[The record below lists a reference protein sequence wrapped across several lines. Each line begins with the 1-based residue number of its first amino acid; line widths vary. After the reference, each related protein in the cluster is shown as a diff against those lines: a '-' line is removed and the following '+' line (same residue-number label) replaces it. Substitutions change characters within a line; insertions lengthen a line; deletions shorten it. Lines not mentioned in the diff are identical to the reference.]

1 MSEGLRSFRARG
13 GLSLNLPQEGRDLFK
28 RYGLALVLAGAALLV
43 RRWLPVREGTT
54 IYQLPLVAV
63 VLAGWYGGRGPGLFA
78 SLICWTGVLYWII
91 PPTDSFELTS
101 EYQLGF
107 AIFIAL
113 CLFITEFS
121 AARWRIERS
130 LEESERRFRLMAET
144 LPEIIWTESVMPR
157 LMLYMS
163 PRYEQIW
170 GRPLS
175 DVERDPEA
183 WTEAVPQEHRDDV
196 RSAWGRWLAGEG
208 NERLDMTY
216 PIVRPNGDT
225 RWIHSRGILV
235 RDAHGKPYRA
245 SSIAADITDERRAQE
260 ALAKAQMEL
269 AHVSRLTT
277 LGELTTSIAH
287 EVSQPLAG
295 MMASAGAG
303 ARWLAAEPPD
313 IAAAQ
318 AALESIA
325 ADGKRARDVIAR
337 IRALTKRQ
345 APRKDRLD
353 INHKIREVLALTAQ
367 ESRSHD
373 VVVRTQLDSSLPRVW
388 GDRVQLQ
395 QVLLNLILNAI
406 EAMSAVQDRPR
417 LLTIGSARSGGAD
430 DAVLVEVRDSGPGL
444 DPAGAEQV
452 FNAFYTTKP
461 DGIGIG
467 LSISRSIVE
476 AHGGRLWVSRNEP
489 HGAVFQ
495 LSLPVAEEG
504 QP

>member
-1 MSEGLRSFRARG
+1 MSEGLRLFRTRG
-13 GLSLNLPQEGRDLFK
+13 GLPSTLPEKRRDFVK
-28 RYGLALVLAGAALLV
+28 RYGLALALAVFALLL
-43 RRWLPVREGTT
+43 RKWLPVREGTT
-54 IYQLPLVAV
+54 VYQLPLVAV
-63 VLAGWYGGRGPGLFA
+63 VLAGWYGGRGPGLLA
-78 SLICWTGVLYWII
+78 SVICWIGVLYWLI
-91 PPTDSFELTS
+91 PPSDSFVLS
-101 EYQLGF
+101 AEYEIGF
-107 AIFIAL
+107 FIFVAL

-121 AARWRIERS
+121 AARWRVERALS
-130 LEESERRFRLMAET
+130 QSERRFRLMAET
-144 LPEIIWTESVMPR
+144 IPEIVWIESVMPR

-163 PRYEQIW
+163 PRYEQVW
-170 GRPLS
+170 GRPLG

-183 WTEAVPQEHRDDV
+183 WMEAVHPEHRNDV
-196 RSAWGRWLAGEG
+196 QSAWRRWLAGEG
-208 NERLDMTY
+208 NERLDVTF
-216 PIVRPNGDT
+216 PIVRPDGDT
-225 RWIHSRGILV
+225 RWIHSRGTLI
-235 RDAHGKPYRA
+235 RDERGRPDRGNG
-245 SSIAADITDERRAQE
+245 IAADITDERRAQE
-260 ALAKAQMEL
+260 ALARAQMEL

-313 IAAAQ
+313 ITAARAT
-318 AALESIA
+318 LDSIA

-345 APRKDRLD
+345 APRKERVD
-353 INHKIREVLALTAQ
+353 INHEIQDVLALTAQ

-373 VVVRTQLDSSLPRVW
+373 VVVRTELDRSLPRVG

-395 QVLLNLILNAI
+395 QVLLNLVLNAI

-417 LLTIGSARSGGAD
+417 LLTIASARRGSAN
-430 DAVLVEVRDSGPGL
+430 AVLVEVRDSGIGL
-444 DPAGAEQV
+444 DPSGAEQV
-452 FNAFYTTKP
+452 FKAFYTTKP

-476 AHGGRLWVSRNEP
+476 AHGGRLWASGNEP

>member
-1 MSEGLRSFRARG
+1 MSEGLRLFRTRG
-13 GLSLNLPQEGRDLFK
+13 RLSLNLPQKRRDLLR
-28 RYGLALVLAGAALLV
+28 RYGLALALAGFALLL
-43 RRWLPVREGTT
+43 RKWLPVREGTT
-54 IYQLPLVAV
+54 VYQLPLVAV

-78 SLICWTGVLYWII
+78 SVICWVGALYWLI
-91 PPTDSFELTS
+91 PPVDSFVLPS

-107 AIFIAL
+107 AIFVAL
-113 CLFITEFS
+113 CLFITEFC
-121 AARWRIERS
+121 AARWRVERS

-144 LPEIIWTESVMPR
+144 IPEIVWTESVMPR

-183 WTEAVPQEHRDDV
+183 WIEAVHPEHRDNV
-196 RSAWGRWLAGEG
+196 RSAWRRWLAGEG
-208 NERLDMTY
+208 NERLDLTF
-216 PIVRPNGDT
+216 PIVRPDGET
-225 RWIHSRGILV
+225 RWIHSRGTLM
-235 RDAHGKPYRA
+235 RDALGMPYRG
-245 SSIAADITDERRAQE
+245 SGIAADITEERRAQE

-303 ARWLAAEPPD
+303 ARWLAADPPD
-313 IAAAQ
+313 TAAAR
-318 AALESIA
+318 ATLDSIA

-345 APRKDRLD
+345 APRKDRVD
-353 INHKIREVLALTAQ
+353 INHEIEDVLALTAH

-373 VVVRTQLDSSLPRVW
+373 VVVRTQLDRSLPRIG

-395 QVLLNLILNAI
+395 QVLLNLVVNAI
-406 EAMSAVQDRPR
+406 EAMSVVQDRPR
-417 LLTIGSARSGGAD
+417 LLTIVSARHGAST
-430 DAVLVEVRDSGPGL
+430 VLVEVRDSGTGL
-444 DPAGAEQV
+444 DVASAEQV
-452 FNAFYTTKP
+452 FKAFYTTKP

-467 LSISRSIVE
+467 LSISRAIVE
-476 AHGGRLWVSRNEP
+476 AHGGRLWASANEP

-495 LSLPVAEEG
+495 LSLPGAEEG

>member
-1 MSEGLRSFRARG
+1 MSEGLRFFRTRG
-13 GLSLNLPQEGRDLFK
+13 GVPLSLPQKRRDFLK
-28 RYGLALVLAGAALLV
+28 RYGLALALAVLAVLV
-43 RRWLPVREGTT
+43 RKWLPVREGTT
-54 IYQLPLVAV
+54 VYQLPIVAV
-63 VLAGWYGGRGPGLFA
+63 VLAGWYGGRGPGLVA
-78 SLICWTGVLYWII
+78 SLTCWIGILYWLI
-91 PPTDSFELTS
+91 PPADSFVLSS

-107 AIFIAL
+107 AIFVAL
-113 CLFITEFS
+113 CLFIIEFS
-121 AARWRIERS
+121 AARWRVERA

-144 LPEIIWTESVMPR
+144 IPEIVWTESVMPR
-157 LMLYMS
+157 RMLYMS
-163 PRYEQIW
+163 PRYEQVW
-170 GRPLS
+170 GHRLG

-183 WTEAVPQEHRDDV
+183 WMEAVHPEHRNDV
-196 RSAWGRWLAGEG
+196 RSAWRRWLAGEG
-208 NERLDMTY
+208 NERLDMTF
-216 PIVRPNGDT
+216 PIVRPDGDT
-225 RWIHSRGILV
+225 RWIHGRSTLV
-235 RDAHGKPYRA
+235 RDAKGRPYRV
-245 SSIAADITDERRAQE
+245 SGIAADITDERRAQE

-277 LGELTTSIAH
+277 LGEFTTSIAH

-313 IAAAQ
+313 IAAAR
-318 AALESIA
+318 ATLDSIA

-345 APRKDRLD
+345 VPRKDRVD
-353 INHKIREVLALTAQ
+353 INHEIEEVLALMAR

-373 VVVRTQLDSSLPRVW
+373 IVVRTQLDRSLPRVG

-395 QVLLNLILNAI
+395 QVLLNLVVNAI
-406 EAMSAVQDRPR
+406 EAMSTVQDRPR
-417 LLTIGSARSGGAD
+417 LLTMASARRGSAN
-430 DAVLVEVRDSGPGL
+430 AVLVEVRDTGTGL
-444 DPAGAEQV
+444 DPAGAERV
-452 FNAFYTTKP
+452 FDAFYTTKR

-476 AHGGRLWVSRNEP
+476 AHGGRLWASRNEP

>member
-1 MSEGLRSFRARG
+1 MSEGLRLFRARRAVP
-13 GLSLNLPQEGRDLFK
+13 SNEAEKRRDLLK
-28 RYGLALVLAGAALLV
+28 RYGLALALAGAALLV
-43 RRWLPVREGTT
+43 RKWLPVREGTT
-54 IYQLPLVAV
+54 VYQLPLVAV
-63 VLAGWYGGRGPGLFA
+63 VIAGWYGGRGPGLFA
-78 SLICWTGVLYWII
+78 SLICWIGVLYWLI
-91 PPTDSFELTS
+91 PPADSFVLTP
-101 EYQLGF
+101 EYELGF

-121 AARWRIERS
+121 AARWRVERA

-144 LPEIIWTESVMPR
+144 IPEIVWTESVVPR

-163 PRYEQIW
+163 PRYEQVW
-170 GRPLS
+170 GRPLR
-175 DVERDPEA
+175 DVELDPEA
-183 WTEAVPQEHRDDV
+183 WMEAVHPEHRNDV
-196 RSAWGRWLAGEG
+196 RSAWKRWLAGEG
-208 NERLDMTY
+208 NERLDMTF
-216 PIVRPNGDT
+216 PIVRPDGDT
-225 RWIHSRGILV
+225 RWIHSRGTLI
-235 RDAHGKPYRA
+235 RDARGKPYRG
-245 SSIAADITDERRAQE
+245 SGIAADITEERRAQE

-303 ARWLAAEPPD
+303 VRWLAAEPPD
-313 IAAAQ
+313 IAAAR
-318 AALESIA
+318 ATLDSIA
-325 ADGKRARDVIAR
+325 ADGKRARDVVAR

-345 APRKDRLD
+345 PPRKDRVD
-353 INHKIREVLALTAQ
+353 INHEIQEVLALTAQ
-367 ESRSHD
+367 ESRTRD
-373 VVVRTQLDSSLPRVW
+373 VAVRTQLDRSLPCVG

-395 QVLLNLILNAI
+395 QVLLNLVVNAI

-417 LLTIGSARSGGAD
+417 LLTIASARRGSAN
-430 DAVLVEVRDSGPGL
+430 AVLVEVSDSGTGL
-444 DPAGAEQV
+444 DTAGAEQV
-452 FNAFYTTKP
+452 FKAFYTTKP

-476 AHGGRLWVSRNEP
+476 AHGGRLSASRNEP
-489 HGAVFQ
+489 HGAVFR

>member
-1 MSEGLRSFRARG
+1 MST
-13 GLSLNLPQEGRDLFK
+13 PRDLIK
-28 RYGLALVLAGAALLV
+28 RYGLALALAGAALLL
-43 RRWLPVREGTT
+43 RKFLPVREGTT
-54 IYQLPLVAV
+54 VYQLPLVAV

-78 SLICWTGVLYWII
+78 SLISWLGVLYWLI
-91 PPTDSFELTS
+91 PPVGSFVLSS

-107 AIFIAL
+107 GIFIAL

-121 AARWRIERS
+121 AARWRVERA

-144 LPEIIWTESVMPR
+144 IPEIVWTESLMPR

-170 GRPLS
+170 GRPLG
-175 DVERDPEA
+175 DVEKDPEA
-183 WTEAVPQEHRDDV
+183 WMEAVHPEHRNDV
-196 RSAWGRWLAGEG
+196 RSAWRRWLAGEG
-208 NERLDMTY
+208 NERLDMTF
-216 PIVRPNGDT
+216 PIVRPDGDT
-225 RWIHSRGILV
+225 RWIHSRGTLL

-245 SSIAADITDERRAQE
+245 SGIAADTTEERRAQE
-260 ALAKAQMEL
+260 ALAKAQMDL

-313 IAAAQ
+313 IAAAR
-318 AALESIA
+318 ATLDSIA
-325 ADGKRARDVIAR
+325 ADGKRARDVMAR

-345 APRKDRLD
+345 VPRKDCVD
-353 INHKIREVLALTAQ
+353 INHEIQEVLALTVQ

-373 VVVRTQLDSSLPRVW
+373 VSVRTQLDRSLPRVE
-388 GDRVQLQ
+388 GDPVQLQ
-395 QVLLNLILNAI
+395 QVLLNLVVNAI
-406 EAMSAVQDRPR
+406 EAMSAVRDRPR
-417 LLTIGSARSGGAD
+417 LLTIASARGGSANS
-430 DAVLVEVRDSGPGL
+430 VLVEVRDSGTGL
-444 DPAGAEQV
+444 DPAGAAQV

-476 AHGGRLWVSRNEP
+476 AHGGRLWASRNEP

-495 LSLPVAEEG
+495 LSLPAAKEG